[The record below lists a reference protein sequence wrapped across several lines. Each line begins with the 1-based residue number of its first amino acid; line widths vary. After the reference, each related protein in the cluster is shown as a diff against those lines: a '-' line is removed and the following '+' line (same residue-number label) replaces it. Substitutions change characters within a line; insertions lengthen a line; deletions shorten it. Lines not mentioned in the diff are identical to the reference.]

1 LSLTRLTGSLVQLD
15 AFFRNRHNAVR
26 SHHDGIVRILTTDR
40 QHIAPSKAWERGI
53 SNERMKPFER
63 IQLVKVQ
70 SG

>member
-1 LSLTRLTGSLVQLD
+1 MIK
-15 AFFRNRHNAVR
+15 NR
-26 SHHDGIVRILTTDR
+26 IPTDR

-70 SG
+70 SGYPPLTLDDIRAAISYAANLTREEEILPFR